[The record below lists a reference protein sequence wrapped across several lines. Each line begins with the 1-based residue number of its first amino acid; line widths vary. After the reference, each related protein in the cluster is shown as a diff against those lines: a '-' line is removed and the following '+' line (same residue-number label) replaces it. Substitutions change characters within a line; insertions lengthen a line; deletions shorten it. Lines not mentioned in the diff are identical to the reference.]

1 MGASEEAGD
10 GGSAGARKRRRAR
23 RWTVAIGLVLIA
35 IGFAATLSTAAE
47 HRTGTNGMPARA
59 FLGVMPAPTTLCQ
72 TNERVPAGTA
82 ALRFPAK
89 SDSYAAPG
97 LTLTLE
103 QAGVVRAKSTD
114 ARWEGRD
121 ALVVAFAQPLRAD
134 LLANVCVRL
143 HASGDRRY
151 AFKGTPTYP
160 EEAATIDDQPL
171 PGRMHVEYLSA
182 DSGSWASFVPTIARR
197 LGRGHAW
204 SGASVALLAALLMV
218 LPIALSTWQ
227 LSRDDS

>member
-1 MGASEEAGD
+1 MGASEGD
-10 GGSAGARKRRRAR
+10 ESEVAAGARQRRRAR
-23 RWTVAIGLVLIA
+23 RWTVAIGLVLVATGVI
-35 IGFAATLSTAAE
+35 ATLSTAAE
-47 HRTGTNGMPARA
+47 HRTGTNEFPARA
-59 FLGVMPAPTTLCQ
+59 FLGVIPAPATLCQ
-72 TNERVPAGTA
+72 TSERIPAGTA

-89 SDSYAAPG
+89 SSSYAAPG

-103 QAGVVRAKSTD
+103 QGGGARTKGTD

-121 ALVVAFAQPLRAD
+121 ALVVSLAQPLRAEVVAD
-134 LLANVCVRL
+134 VCVDL

-160 EEAATIDDQPL
+160 EEAATSDGQAL
-171 PGRMHVEYLSA
+171 PGRLHVEYLSA
-182 DSGSWASFVPTIARR
+182 ESGSWASFVPTVARR

-204 SGASVALLAALLMV
+204 SGTSVALLAALLMV
-218 LPIALSTWQ
+218 VPIALCAWQ